1 MPKKMIKKITAI
13 FFLSLFASFGASAQ
27 DNNRINQLEQEIH
40 SIKLRLTKLESVQG
54 IQSDS
59 QKPVASSDGWKSVAN
74 WRQLIIGM
82 TPADARK
89 LLGEPQRVDGGTVT
103 YWYYPNRGY
112 ISFYEGKLDRWQEP
126 R

>member
-1 MPKKMIKKITAI
+1 MIKKITAI
-13 FFLSLFASFGASAQ
+13 FLFSLFVPFSASAQ
-27 DNNRINQLEQEIH
+27 DNNRINQLEQEIQ
-40 SIKLRLTKLESVQG
+40 SIKLRLTKLESAQG

-59 QKPVASSDGWKSVAN
+59 QKPVVSSDGWRSLAN

-82 TPADARK
+82 TPTDAKK
-89 LLGEPQRVDGGTVT
+89 LLGEPQRVDGGPAT

-126 R
+126 K

>member
-1 MPKKMIKKITAI
+1 MKTILLSTL
-13 FFLSLFASFGASAQ
+13 LSLLSFSAIAQ
-27 DNNRINQLEQEIH
+27 DNSRINQLEQEIL
-40 SIKLRLTKLESVQG
+40 SIKLRLTKIESAQG

-59 QKPVASSDGWKSVAN
+59 QKPVASSDGWRSLAN

-82 TPADARK
+82 TPTDARK
-89 LLGEPQRVDGGTVT
+89 LLGEPQRVDGGTRA

-112 ISFYEGKLDRWQEP
+112 ISFYEGKLDRWEEP